1 MKTDAVAGFAV
12 EKSFRPFD
20 RVACVA
26 AALAAALL
34 LAGCGK
40 REGMQYLPGTAGG
53 GGATQPGA
61 AGAPP
66 AAVPSSGA
74 GGGSTAG
81 TEAAP
86 PAGGVGGASGA
97 GAPVAPVG
105 AAGQGAAGTGVAPD
119 AGAGQPAPAGTDA
132 APMQPDAA
140 VPREDLGEGDGRDVI
155 TIGDSWM
162 SNTLLTGNAIEGALA
177 RLTGQPYRNYGVQ
190 GVLLLQSSLFGA
202 AIPTQYDRAKSADP
216 DIVTVIMTGGGNDII
231 QNPSVQAS
239 CAEGGDACKQKLA
252 EIVKALDTLWTKMAE
267 DGVKD
272 VVFIR
277 YSSDAGSTDD
287 SLRGGGTPPAICLSG
302 RIRCHS
308 IDTTDAVM
316 GDLQDGI
323 HPTRTAN
330 DRIAKKVHDYM
341 VANGIRR

>member
-1 MKTDAVAGFAV
+1 MTRVSSLWVDRSASAVVALAVALLFVGCTERAGLQHLPTAGAGG
-12 EKSFRPFD
+12 SGAPQ
-20 RVACVA
+20 AGA
-26 AALAAALL
+26 AALPQSDTPSPGG
-34 LAGCGK
+34 AG
-40 REGMQYLPGTAGG
+40 GTAG
-53 GGATQPGA
+53 AAAAPSA
-61 AGAPP
+61 AGAGGT
-66 AAVPSSGA
+66 AA
-74 GGGSTAG
+74 
-81 TEAAP
+81 
-86 PAGGVGGASGA
+86 GA
-97 GAPVAPVG
+97 GAPS
-105 AAGQGAAGTGVAPD
+105 AAGSGGQSGAGTGMTPD
-119 AGAGQPAPAGTDA
+119 AGTGQPSTAGMDA
-132 APMQPDAA
+132 APMMPDAA
-140 VPREDLGEGDGRDVI
+140 MPRPDLGEGDGRDVI

-177 RLTGQPYRNYGVQ
+177 RLTGQPYRNYAVQ

-202 AIPTQYDRAKSADP
+202 AIPTQYDRAKSADA

-231 QNPSVQAS
+231 QSPTVQAS

-252 EIVKALDTLWTKMAE
+252 EILAALDTLWTEMAD
-267 DGVKD
+267 DGVRD

-287 SLRGGGTPPAICLSG
+287 SVRGGGTPPAICLSG

-316 GDLQDGI
+316 GSLQDGI
-323 HPTRTAN
+323 HPTRAAN